1 MNRWQ
6 AIDGNDVIA
15 DDWQLAVPVVEKTPA
30 QQPRINR
37 KIFPTQAA
45 LNHHFP

>member
-6 AIDGNDVIA
+6 AIDGSDVTA
-15 DDWQLAVPVVEKTPA
+15 DDWQLAVPVVQKTPA
-30 QQPRINR
+30 QQSRINR
-37 KIFPTQAA
+37 KIFPTQAP